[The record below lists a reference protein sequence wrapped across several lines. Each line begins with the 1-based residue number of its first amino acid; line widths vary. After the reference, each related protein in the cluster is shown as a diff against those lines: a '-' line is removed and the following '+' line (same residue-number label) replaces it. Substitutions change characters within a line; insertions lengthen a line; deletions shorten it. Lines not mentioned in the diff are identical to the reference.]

1 MAVLLTVEGMVV
13 GTVAEVLVLMVVLM
27 VPCTK
32 AVVLLR

>member
-1 MAVLLTVEGMVV
+1 MAVLLTVERMVV
-13 GTVAEVLVLMVVLM
+13 GTVAEVLVPTVVLM